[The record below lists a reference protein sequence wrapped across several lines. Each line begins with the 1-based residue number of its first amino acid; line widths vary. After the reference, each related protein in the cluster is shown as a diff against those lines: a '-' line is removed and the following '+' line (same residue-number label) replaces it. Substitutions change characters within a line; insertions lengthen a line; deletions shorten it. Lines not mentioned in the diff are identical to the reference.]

1 MYHVYLHYERSLL
14 FNVLCKFMS
23 NLSSNTSMNTP
34 MANEIHHKPL
44 ITIIICALLLQLFGH
59 YFATK
64 FFVYEGFQ
72 SLWPVLRIVLPIFL
86 LLILAIPLRVFNISL
101 PVFDKQSAIVV
112 GFSCIGLC
120 LLAVYLGNF
129 ADDYLSYYR
138 RGASLELL
146 RKLGRFERFMMFTAS
161 TLIAW
166 EIFHRG
172 FLLGSLRYCFENH
185 LKIQTRSSD
194 IIAML
199 FVASFEALFHIKKPM
214 HESIPLIFASIIL
227 SWLTIRTK
235 SLWPALIIHFAIEVI
250 FGYSA
255 FIGW

>member
-1 MYHVYLHYERSLL
+1 
-14 FNVLCKFMS
+14 
-23 NLSSNTSMNTP
+23 MNIVNKINHTP
-34 MANEIHHKPL
+34 L
-44 ITIIICALLLQLFGH
+44 VSIIICALLFQLFGH

-64 FFVYEGFQ
+64 FFVYEKFLA
-72 SLWPVLRIVLPIFL
+72 LWPFLRIVLPIIL
-86 LLILAIPLRVFNISL
+86 LLLLAIPLRVFNISF
-101 PVFDKQSAIVV
+101 PVFDKKSGIVV
-112 GFSCIGLC
+112 GLSCVGLVF
-120 LLAVYLGNF
+120 LAIYLGNF
-129 ADDYLSYYR
+129 ADEYLSYYR

-146 RKLGRFERFMMFTAS
+146 RKVGRFEKFMMFTAS

-185 LKIQTRSSD
+185 LNIHQRSSD

-214 HESIPLIFASIIL
+214 HESIPLIFASIVL

-235 SLWPALIIHFAIEVI
+235 SLWPALIIHLAIEVI

-255 FIGW
+255 FVGW

>member
-1 MYHVYLHYERSLL
+1 MT
-14 FNVLCKFMS
+14 NVS
-23 NLSSNTSMNTP
+23 PSVNTT
-34 MANEIHHKPL
+34 HKINHIPL
-44 ITIIICALLLQLFGH
+44 ISIIICALLFQLIGH

-64 FFVYEGFQ
+64 FFVYDSFLA
-72 SLWPVLRIVLPIFL
+72 LWPFLRIVLPVVL
-86 LLILAIPLRVFNISL
+86 LLLVAIPLRVFNMGV
-101 PVFDKQSAIVV
+101 PTFDKKSGIVV
-112 GFSCIGLC
+112 ALSCLGLC
-120 LLAVYLGNF
+120 FLAIYLGNF

-138 RGASLELL
+138 KGASIELL

-172 FLLGSLRYCFENH
+172 FLLGSLRYCFTKH
-185 LKIQTRSSD
+185 LQIQQRSSD

-214 HESIPLIFASIIL
+214 HESIPLIFASLIL

-235 SLWPALIIHFAIEVI
+235 SLWPALIIHLAIEVI